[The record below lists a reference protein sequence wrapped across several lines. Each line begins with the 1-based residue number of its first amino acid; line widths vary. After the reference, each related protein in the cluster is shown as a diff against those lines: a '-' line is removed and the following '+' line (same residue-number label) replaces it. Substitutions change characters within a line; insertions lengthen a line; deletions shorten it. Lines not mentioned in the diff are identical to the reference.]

1 MVYEDIA
8 ANKNNTFI
16 LLFFYGILIAGLGW
30 IIGALYGDPYTG
42 IVIGVT
48 ASFVMTF
55 FSYYNS
61 DKVAILTS
69 GAVEADRKMYPGL
82 YYAAEGMALAA
93 GLPAPKVY
101 VMQSESINAFAA
113 GRDPKHS
120 AIAVTTGALIK
131 LNKTELEGVIAHE
144 MSHVKN
150 YDILVSTV
158 AAVMAGAVFMISDV
172 IKRSAFR
179 RSSGRAGLLFAILA
193 IAAAI
198 LAPIG
203 AMAIKFAVSRQRE
216 YMADASAVLLTRY
229 PQGLIGALEKIKKE
243 TYPEE
248 EYNSGMQHMYF
259 ANPFALRADNL
270 FSTHPPLEL
279 RIERLKGNLYK
290 ENPKI

>member
-30 IIGALYGDPYTG
+30 IIGILYGDPYTG

-61 DKVAILTS
+61 DKVAILSS
-69 GAVEADRKMYPGL
+69 GAVEADRKIYPGL

-101 VMQSESINAFAA
+101 VMPSESINAFAA

-179 RSSGRAGLLFAILA
+179 RNSGRAGLIFAILA

-229 PQGLIGALEKIKKE
+229 PQGLIGALEK
-243 TYPEE
+243 
-248 EYNSGMQHMYF
+248 
-259 ANPFALRADNL
+259 
-270 FSTHPPLEL
+270 
-279 RIERLKGNLYK
+279 
-290 ENPKI
+290 

>member
-1 MVYEDIA
+1 
-8 ANKNNTFI
+8 
-16 LLFFYGILIAGLGW
+16 
-30 IIGALYGDPYTG
+30 
-42 IVIGVT
+42 
-48 ASFVMTF
+48 
-55 FSYYNS
+55 
-61 DKVAILTS
+61 
-69 GAVEADRKMYPGL
+69 
-82 YYAAEGMALAA
+82 
-93 GLPAPKVY
+93 
-101 VMQSESINAFAA
+101 
-113 GRDPKHS
+113 
-120 AIAVTTGALIK
+120 
-131 LNKTELEGVIAHE
+131 

-179 RSSGRAGLLFAILA
+179 RNSGRAGLIFAILA